1 MTSCAMGSP
10 PRLTAASSSH
20 PQPLADDTDPAGSHR
35 KPRRASKRL
44 EEAGRSRAPDQC
56 ATLRRRCSG
65 LRAIRVQRWR
75 AADPGLIP
83 PTSLTAPDPRIFVR
97 QDALTPATSPSCTTD
112 TIAKAVHLQRD
123 PSAQRRCA
131 ARGLAVALLSGVRS
145 DHLSRRGLLLS
156 FFTLVALVPG
166 PMLAPEDCAS
176 VGGERRSVG
185 LSRSNTKV
193 SSIPSS
199 DRRLATALL

>member
-1 MTSCAMGSP
+1 MQRTARDQSAAM
-10 PRLTAASSSH
+10 
-20 PQPLADDTDPAGSHR
+20 
-35 KPRRASKRL
+35 
-44 EEAGRSRAPDQC
+44 
-56 ATLRRRCSG
+56 
-65 LRAIRVQRWR
+65 R

-83 PTSLTAPDPRIFVR
+83 HNISDCARSRIFVC

-123 PSAQRRCA
+123 PSARRRCA
-131 ARGLAVALLSGVRS
+131 ARGLAVALLRSVRT
-145 DHLSRRGLLLS
+145 DHLSRRGLPLS

-166 PMLAPEDCAS
+166 PMLAPEEGAS
-176 VGGERRSVG
+176 VGGARRSVG